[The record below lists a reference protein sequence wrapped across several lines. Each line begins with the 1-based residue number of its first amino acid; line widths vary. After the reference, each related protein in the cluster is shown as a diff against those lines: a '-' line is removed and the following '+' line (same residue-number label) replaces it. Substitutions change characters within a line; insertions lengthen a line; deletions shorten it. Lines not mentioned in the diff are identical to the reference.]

1 MFDNVGG
8 KIKGF
13 AKVVCWIGIIGSTIG
28 GIGCF
33 VASSGVRY
41 SMQTTLIL
49 SGFAVITVGSLL
61 SWLGSLFTYG
71 FGELIEQTTAINAK
85 LQHNGTGN
93 SSAPSVSSAPSA
105 IVTPLPGSVTSRVDR
120 LRRMLDQ
127 GLITED
133 EYNQALSK

>member
-13 AKVVCWIGIIGSTIG
+13 AKVVCWIGIIGSIIG

-33 VASSGVRY
+33 VASSGARY

-49 SGFAVITVGSLL
+49 SGFAVIIVGSLL

-85 LQHNGTGN
+85 LQHNGTG
-93 SSAPSVSSAPSA
+93 APSTSPVITAPR
-105 IVTPLPGSVTSRVDR
+105 PGSADTKRADR

-133 EYNQALSK
+133 EYNQAIDK

>member
-13 AKVVCWIGIIGSTIG
+13 AKVVCWIGIIGSIIG

-33 VASSGVRY
+33 VASSGARY

-71 FGELIEQTTAINAK
+71 FGELIEQATAINAK

>member
-1 MFDNVGG
+1 MFDNVGS
-8 KIKGF
+8 KIKVF
-13 AKVVCWIGIIGSTIG
+13 AKVVCWIGIIASI
-28 GIGCF
+28 ILALVLF
-33 VASSGVRY
+33 VAASGARY

-49 SGFAVITVGSLL
+49 SGFAVIIVGSLL

-85 LQHNGTGN
+85 LQHNGTG
-93 SSAPSVSSAPSA
+93 APSTSPVITAPR
-105 IVTPLPGSVTSRVDR
+105 PGSADTKHADR

>member
-8 KIKGF
+8 KIKRF
-13 AKVVCWIGIIGSTIG
+13 AKIVCRIGIIGSVIG

-33 VASSGVRY
+33 VASSGARH

-49 SGFAVITVGSLL
+49 SGFAVIIVGSLL

-85 LQHNGTGN
+85 LQHNGTG
-93 SSAPSVSSAPSA
+93 APSTSPG
-105 IVTPLPGSVTSRVDR
+105 ITTPRPGSADTKRADR

-133 EYNQALSK
+133 EYNQALNQ